1 MVQTGFYLGRNDWW
15 IMASIGIEDREDLR
29 DVYEALLSIGA
40 PDYKAQE
47 VCMTLSQPNTGYTYT
62 NYDGHYTLMFVSRAT
77 SDAQMY
83 DTIDHEKKHVVEH
96 ISDYYDVDPKSE
108 EAAYLAGE
116 IGRLLF
122 PAVAYVLCPRCS
134 RRP

>member
-96 ISDYYDVDPKSE
+96 ISDYYGVDPKSE

-122 PAVAYVLCPRCS
+122 PAVAYVLCPRCNML
-134 RRP
+134 R

>member
-1 MVQTGFYLGRNDWW
+1 MVQTGFYLGRDDWW

-62 NYDGHYTLMFVSRAT
+62 NYDGHYTLMFVSSAT

-96 ISDYYDVDPKSE
+96 ISDYYGVDPKGE

-122 PAVAYVLCPRCS
+122 PAVAYVLCPRCNML
-134 RRP
+134 R